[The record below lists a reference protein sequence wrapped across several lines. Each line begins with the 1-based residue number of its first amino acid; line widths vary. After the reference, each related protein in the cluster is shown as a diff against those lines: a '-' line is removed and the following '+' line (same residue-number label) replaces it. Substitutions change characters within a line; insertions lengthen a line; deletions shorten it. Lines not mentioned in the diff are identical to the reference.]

1 MNRSECYRG
10 KDAASKGSK
19 MGRVL
24 RNRSDG
30 YFEEKN
36 ITAQQC
42 AEADL
47 AFGLESSLVLSS
59 ALNQVQWLVVSSRP
73 SRPSG
78 LALCVGRKSYYGDDK
93 CLQAIYYQLLWNH

>member
-1 MNRSECYRG
+1 
-10 KDAASKGSK
+10 

-59 ALNQVQWLVVSSRP
+59 ALNQVQWLVESSRP

-78 LALCVGRKSYYGDDK
+78 LALCVGPL
-93 CLQAIYYQLLWNH
+93 CQATETICQNKVVRSQ